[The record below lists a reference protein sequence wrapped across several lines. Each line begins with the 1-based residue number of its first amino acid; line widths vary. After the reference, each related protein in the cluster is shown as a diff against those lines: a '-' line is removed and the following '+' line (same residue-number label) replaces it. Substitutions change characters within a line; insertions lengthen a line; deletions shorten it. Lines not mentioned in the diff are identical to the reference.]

1 MTTSLL
7 RYQPFTE
14 LRRAVDSLFDER
26 FFTPYQLFSPGQNK
40 VTPIDIYHNNK
51 EMVIKA
57 SMPGVKPEEVDI
69 SITDNI
75 LTIKGEN
82 KAEEK
87 IERKDCLYQEHR
99 YGTFCRSVTLP
110 RGLKTNKA
118 EANFEDGIL
127 ILTLPKAEETKPKQ
141 IKVKAKPKSTASD
154 KK

>member
-14 LRRAVDSLFDER
+14 LRRAVDNLFDER
-26 FFTPYQLFSPGQNK
+26 FFTPYRLFSLGQSEM
-40 VTPIDIYHNNK
+40 TPIDVYQTEK

-57 SMPGVKPEEVDI
+57 SLPGVKPEEVDI

-75 LTIKGEN
+75 LTIKGET

-87 IERKDCLYQEHR
+87 IERKNYLYQEHQ
-99 YGTFCRSVTLP
+99 YGTFCRSVALP
-110 RGLKTNKA
+110 KGLKTNKA

-127 ILTLPKAEETKPKQ
+127 TLTIPKAEEIKPKQ
-141 IKVKAKPKSTASD
+141 IKVKAKTKGNTPD